1 MSDWEKF
8 LHGAL
13 YIQMEWENVWQGF
26 DFEQKCILGHPTFE
40 PLDGFSNF
48 KKVNQSEF

>member
-1 MSDWEKF
+1 MSDREKI

-26 DFEQKCILGHPTFE
+26 NFEQKCILGHPI
-40 PLDGFSNF
+40 PDL
-48 KKVNQSEF
+48 